1 MDDQVWEVVM
11 GQHSGFVVSRPMKT
25 GLGVMMVALLAGC
38 GGGGGGSASAPLPA
52 PVLNTATSS
61 PELEISVDA
70 PVAAAGAA
78 SSSAIGYAH
87 YSPAT
92 NIFLPSGSGGNPD
105 GLQTMVSATG
115 QVSVT
120 VPPGQIPGI
129 YRLGINA
136 VNGSSAGTGN
146 LFEVLV
152 YPAGQASSSA
162 GVTVP
167 LTAPT
172 EVSFPDPNHTTGS
185 TSPVTATVIIPPRL
199 NVSYFPSLTT
209 SPFIASNF
217 TWIRKNLSA
226 LSSIGVTVNTVTVDS
241 QNNLNVSMT
250 ITPSTYQSESDPGN
264 ASNTTGFLMEMTV
277 PVFDNGQN
285 PGPYTE
291 VFYVKP
297 SVPI

>member
-1 MDDQVWEVVM
+1 MVQQRM
-11 GQHSGFVVSRPMKT
+11 CFVSSSMKT
-25 GLGVMMVALLAGC
+25 GLGVMMVVLFSGC

-61 PELEISVDA
+61 PGLEISIDA
-70 PVAAAGAA
+70 PASGAA
-78 SSSAIGYAH
+78 SSSATGYAN

-92 NIFLPSGSGGNPD
+92 NIFLPSTGGNPD
-105 GLQTMVSATG
+105 GLQTVVSASG

-120 VPPGQIPGI
+120 VPPGQVPGI
-129 YRLGINA
+129 YRLAINA
-136 VNGSSAGTGN
+136 TNGSTGVGN

-162 GVTVP
+162 SGTVS

-172 EVSFPDPNHTTGS
+172 EVSFPDTTHTTGS
-185 TSPVTATVIIPPRL
+185 MSPVTATVIIPPRL
-199 NVSYFPSLTT
+199 NISYFPSST
-209 SPFIASNF
+209 SSSFNASNF

-226 LSSIGVTVNTVTVDS
+226 LSSIGVTINTVTVDG

-250 ITPSTYQSESDPGN
+250 ITPSTYKSESDPGN

-277 PVFDNGQN
+277 PVVDNGEN